1 MIRISTGTEIT
12 LTCPGPTCPEPS
24 RRGRRV
30 ARIALHLS
38 YSELTT
44 PTFLYF
50 KQHLVSYLDSAG
62 TKIFSG
68 LVASI
73 KPLHLVIKT
82 LADFFWGDQQAIF
95 PVGENLAEKPEATR
109 YLSGDLPD
117 GGIVRD
123 QFVGD
128 IDSGFSPVGSS

>member
-1 MIRISTGTEIT
+1 MLRISTGNEIT
-12 LTCPGPTCPEPS
+12 LIT
-24 RRGRRV
+24 
-30 ARIALHLS
+30 RIALHLS

-109 YLSGDLPD
+109 CLSGNLPD
-117 GGIVRD
+117 EGIVRD

-128 IDSGFSPVGSS
+128 IDSGFSPVRSS

>member
-1 MIRISTGTEIT
+1 MLRISTGNEIT
-12 LTCPGPTCPEPS
+12 LIT
-24 RRGRRV
+24 
-30 ARIALHLS
+30 RIPLHLS

-109 YLSGDLPD
+109 YLSGNLPD
-117 GGIVRD
+117 KGIGRD

-128 IDSGFSPVGSS
+128 IDSGFSLVRSS